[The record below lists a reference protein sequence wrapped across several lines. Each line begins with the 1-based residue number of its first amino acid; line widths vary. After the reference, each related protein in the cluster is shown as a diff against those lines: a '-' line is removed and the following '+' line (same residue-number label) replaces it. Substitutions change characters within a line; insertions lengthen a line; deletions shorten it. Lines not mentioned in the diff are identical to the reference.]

1 MPYQYGGDDPGT
13 IIRDA
18 QHQAARQI
26 ANGGI
31 VVTDDLARPHER
43 NQVHP
48 SNKRPVGRRLAY
60 LALNR
65 DYGFSSVNCYSPE
78 AQEAWVEGDMVCVK
92 LSYAQNGLDRWEGVK
107 GLEVCGE
114 DGVFYPVSEAL
125 YDWDHVLKIRCEKV
139 KRPVEVRY
147 CYRDFN
153 PGNLHNNVG
162 LPVAPFRFRF
172 E

>member
-1 MPYQYGGDDPGT
+1 MVIWFSAPS
-13 IIRDA
+13 
-18 QHQAARQI
+18 
-26 ANGGI
+26 
-31 VVTDDLARPHER
+31 VVLY
-43 NQVHP
+43 V
-48 SNKRPVGRRLAY
+48 V
-60 LALNR
+60 
-65 DYGFSSVNCYSPE
+65 SPMVISPDV
-78 AQEAWVEGDMVCVK
+78 VEGDMVCVK

-153 PGNLHNNVG
+153 PGNLHNTVG